1 MENKI
6 LRLII
11 ESMRLE
17 ISDRISYL
25 EHLKKM
31 TLSYHNGVSMA
42 MENKIL
48 RFIIESMRLEI
59 SNRISY
65 LEHLKSIT
73 FNYHNGVSIENL
85 QKEIDE
91 IAKLIEKEIPSESEK
106 EEFLIVK
113 NVLETLKDSKS
124 K

>member
-1 MENKI
+1 
-6 LRLII
+6 
-11 ESMRLE
+11 
-17 ISDRISYL
+17 
-25 EHLKKM
+25 
-31 TLSYHNGVSMA
+31 
-42 MENKIL
+42 
-48 RFIIESMRLEI
+48 
-59 SNRISY
+59 
-65 LEHLKSIT
+65 LKSIT

>member
-17 ISDRISYL
+17 ISD
-25 EHLKKM
+25 
-31 TLSYHNGVSMA
+31 
-42 MENKIL
+42 
-48 RFIIESMRLEI
+48 
-59 SNRISY
+59 RISY